1 MGVPGSSTGDLFWE
15 WAQLPIPREQFKQ
28 ELKEQQWLHFPEC
41 SPLPGVKA
49 LLLDLTSAQNKDGNK
64 VYVAL
69 ATSSEKEN
77 FKMKSSHPATSEIF
91 KVFDENLRVLGDDP
105 RLAEGMGKPAPD
117 IFLLALRMINESLP
131 EGEEKITPKECL
143 VFEDS
148 VIGVEAGRRAKMRV
162 VWVPHPGLAAEIRGR
177 GSDILA
183 GRAWLISI
191 GDEWQLGEIDDGWAV
206 QLADL
211 QNFPYDEFGIRV
223 GS

>member
-1 MGVPGSSTGDLFWE
+1 
-15 WAQLPIPREQFKQ
+15 
-28 ELKEQQWLHFPEC
+28 
-41 SPLPGVKA
+41 
-49 LLLDLTSAQNKDGNK
+49 

-69 ATSSEKEN
+69 ATSSVKEN
-77 FKMKSSHPATSEIF
+77 FKMKSSHPATSGIF
-91 KVFDENLRVLGDDP
+91 KVFDENLRVLWDDP
-105 RLAEGMGKPAPD
+105 RMAKGMGKPAPA
-117 IFLLALRMINESLP
+117 IFLLALRKINESLP

-177 GSDILA
+177 ESEVLA
-183 GRAWLISI
+183 GRAGLISI
-191 GDEWQLGEIDDGWAV
+191 GDEWQLGEIGDGWAV
-206 QLADL
+206 QLANL